1 MNALD
6 CCVVFFVPQRE
17 EDAILRSYVD
27 RVDGNEMN
35 SKISKWLKIFWPI
48 PFTLNVRRKLRI
60 PILPYECK
68 CQCNK
73 TYDIYGDHPFNCPK
87 NHKGRPHNMI
97 TNKFSKALAPL
108 LTTANIISPTTNL
121 DKEINLHLPADPTP
135 YCTSLRCILQT
146 KHWLPS
152 IECLF
157 NDRLRYH
164 NYQCHSSTP
173 LQPCSSIVYRLYHK
187 LHC

>member
-1 MNALD
+1 
-6 CCVVFFVPQRE
+6 
-17 EDAILRSYVD
+17 
-27 RVDGNEMN
+27 
-35 SKISKWLKIFWPI
+35 
-48 PFTLNVRRKLRI
+48 VRRKLRI

-97 TNKFSKALAPL
+97 TNKFSQALAPL

-121 DKEINLHLPADPTP
+121 NKEINLHLPADPTARP
-135 YCTSLRCILQT
+135 FDVSYKPNIDCHS
-146 KHWLPS
+146 S
-152 IECLF
+152 NVFSLF

-164 NYQCHSSTP
+164 NYQCHSSAP
-173 LQPCSSIVYRLYHK
+173 LQPSTMLLHRLQIVSQITLLTQISLYK
-187 LHC
+187 TMKGINSTDQITAEQPDGVIFSTTIK